1 MKLFCQWLRGFVC
14 TYHSASLGLNT
25 KHTIYTFFNLY
36 CWNWSWNLNC
46 FFKSID
52 GVLGIGTLGVTVVGA
67 PEICNCYW
75 NEERTRI
82 NEKGGPCFLKKTIL
96 SHFWQ
101 KLEWRIQNFFFAFVP
116 PLYLYSSSY
125 LYRSLFHFRQVALFL
140 SDTCRVSEQFQFAKF
155 VWDRYF
161 LSGSLIWKW
170 GNKHQT
176 KNKFGRPS

>member
-67 PEICNCYW
+67 PEICDCYW

-82 NEKGGPCFLKKTIL
+82 NEKRGPFFKKNPFPFLAKTWMKNSKFL
-96 SHFWQ
+96 FCCCP
-101 KLEWRIQNFFFAFVP
+101 L

-155 VWDRYF
+155 VWDRYL
-161 LSGSLIWKW
+161 LSGSLIRKR

-176 KNKFGRPS
+176 KNKFGRPP